1 MKKNFMAAIAAAA
14 TVTLGGLGLYLGAP
28 SQYLAFDINPSI
40 ELKAGQRPGRC
51 GRSAVPR
58 GIFYQQGQK

>member
-1 MKKNFMAAIAAAA
+1 MKGAKDMKKNFMAAIAAAA

-40 ELKAGQRPGRC
+40 ELKANRLNQEVGGQAVLGR
-51 GRSAVPR
+51 
-58 GIFYQQGQK
+58 Q